1 MKAFLFIFFM
11 SCNAAVFSQANV
23 VVEWTTKTNLPETET
38 IYYKPDAKLKWE
50 NFEGVPLDTGIV
62 AAITFSGFGYQAE
75 MKTVDGKS
83 ILKIKVF
90 CYFNKKKSWVKP
102 GKKTDEILQHE
113 QLHFDISYLAAC
125 TFFEKLTKT
134 DFPNGNIKAVLP
146 DLYNESVKSMDKM
159 QDEYDSQTQNGRNK
173 ASQAAWI
180 KQLNEWLEYYLPS

>member
-38 IYYKPDAKLKWE
+38 IYYHPDTKLKWE
-50 NFEGVPLDTGIV
+50 NFEGAPIDMGIV

-83 ILKIKVF
+83 ILKIKVY

-102 GKKTDEILQHE
+102 GKKTDEILRHE
-113 QLHFDISYLAAC
+113 QIHFDISYLAAC
-125 TFFEKLTKT
+125 TFVDKLKKT
-134 DFPNGNIKAVLP
+134 VFPNGNIKAVLP
-146 DLYNESVKSMDKM
+146 ELYNEYIKSMDKM

-173 ASQAAWI
+173 VNQAAWI
-180 KQLNEWLEYYLPS
+180 KQLSDWLVPYLPY

>member
-23 VVEWTTKTNLPETET
+23 VVEWTTRTNLPEKET
-38 IYYKPDAKLKWE
+38 IYYSSDTKLKWE
-50 NFEGVPLDTGIV
+50 NFEGAPIDMGIV

-83 ILKIKVF
+83 ILKIKVY

-113 QLHFDISYLAAC
+113 QLHFDISYLSAC
-125 TFFEKLTKT
+125 KFVEKIKKS

-146 DLYNESVKSMDKM
+146 ELYNESVKSMDIL

-173 ASQAAWI
+173 VNQAAWI
-180 KQLNEWLEYYLPS
+180 KQLSDWLVPYLPY